1 MDSKKANSEQLL
13 RSAAQK
19 TSPEYI
25 KSLPEEQQNRM
36 LNGELSL
43 GQIAGLTGPE
53 MLEMAMQ
60 GFRLYE
66 AGKYKDALIVFEG
79 LCELDPAEAYYRT
92 ALGAILL
99 ASEDLNGALKNFNKA
114 LTLNAKDTAALVNR
128 GEVHLRLGNLVEAAH
143 DFAKAVELDPENKD
157 PLTMRARLLAAA
169 ALETIEA
176 AQKSA
181 NADSAKK

>member
-1 MDSKKANSEQLL
+1 MADNKANLDLL
-13 RSAAQK
+13 RSATKK
-19 TSPEYI
+19 TSPDFI
-25 KSLPEEQQNRM
+25 KNLPQSEKEKV
-36 LNGELSL
+36 LNGEASV
-43 GQIAGLTGPE
+43 GQIVGLTGPE

-66 AGKYKDALIVFEG
+66 QGRYKDAKVVFDG

-92 ALGAILL
+92 ALGAIYL
-99 ASEDLNGALKNFNKA
+99 AEEDLQTALQLFTHALALNG
-114 LTLNAKDTAALVNR
+114 KDSAALVNR
-128 GEVHLRLGNLVEAAH
+128 GEVHLRLGNIVEAAQ

-176 AQKSA
+176 AQKGA
-181 NADSAKK
+181 NTDTNKK